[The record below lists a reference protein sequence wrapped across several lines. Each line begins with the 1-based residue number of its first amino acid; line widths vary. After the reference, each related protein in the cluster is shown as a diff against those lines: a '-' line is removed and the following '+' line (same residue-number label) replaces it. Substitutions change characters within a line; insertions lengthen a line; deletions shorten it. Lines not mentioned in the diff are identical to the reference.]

1 MPALWKLS
9 PYSYVVFVGCAVIE
23 IDSSRCTTVMAC
35 SAVFVTPPSVYSMVT
50 LVVPSVSAVSGL
62 KLYPVAL
69 SVAPLEYV
77 AVTIMPAGLKVS
89 PET

>member
-1 MPALWKLS
+1 
-9 PYSYVVFVGCAVIE
+9 
-23 IDSSRCTTVMAC
+23 
-35 SAVFVTPPSVYSMVT
+35 MVT

-77 AVTIMPAGLKVS
+77 AVTTIPAGLKVS

>member
-9 PYSYVVFVGCAVIE
+9 PYSYTFFVGCAVIS
-23 IDSSRCTTVMAC
+23 IFVSRCTTVMAC

-77 AVTIMPAGLKVS
+77 AVTIIPTGLKVS